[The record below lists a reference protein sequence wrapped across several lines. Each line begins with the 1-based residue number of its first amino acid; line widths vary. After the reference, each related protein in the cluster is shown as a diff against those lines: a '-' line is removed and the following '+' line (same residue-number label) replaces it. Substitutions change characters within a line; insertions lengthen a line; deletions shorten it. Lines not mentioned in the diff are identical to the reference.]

1 MVKMVLVAVVVAVK
15 LTTSWSRKPIVE
27 TQSVFLW
34 LYEAGAGTGV
44 MGWCP
49 EGFSLVPPVLVCL
62 CIHKLVKK
70 AADYVVMILYV
81 EMAVFKQER
90 SRIAAR
96 FLTQS
101 GFVALMLKDI
111 ELVKQ
116 QTTKGRS
123 WRNDR
128 PFGILV
134 PRRVLGHTGATPV
147 GLACPTFLVPTS
159 GAQAPVFLGWN
170 EKSRPSCDDRLFGI
184 LVPRR
189 GLEPPH
195 PKAHGPEPCA
205 STNSAT
211 WAYRCMLMVVPK
223 AF

>member
-1 MVKMVLVAVVVAVK
+1 
-15 LTTSWSRKPIVE
+15 
-27 TQSVFLW
+27 
-34 LYEAGAGTGV
+34 
-44 MGWCP
+44 MGWRP

-116 QTTKGRS
+116 QTKKGRS
-123 WRNDR
+123 LRNDR

-134 PRRVLGHTGATPV
+134 PRRGLGHTGATPV

-159 GAQAPVFLGWN
+159 GAQALVFLGWN

>member
-1 MVKMVLVAVVVAVK
+1 MHSQACKE
-15 LTTSWSRKPIVE
+15 SSRLCGDDSLCENGCAQTRKE
-27 TQSVFLW
+27 SYCGL
-34 LYEAGAGTGV
+34 
-44 MGWCP
+44 
-49 EGFSLVPPVLVCL
+49 FSD
-62 CIHKLVKK
+62 
-70 AADYVVMILYV
+70 A
-81 EMAVFKQER
+81 
-90 SRIAAR
+90 
-96 FLTQS
+96 QS
-101 GFVALMLKDI
+101 GFIALMLRGI

-123 WRNDR
+123 LRNDR
-128 PFGILV
+128 PFGIWV
-134 PRRVLGHTGATPV
+134 PRRGLGHTGATPV
-147 GLACPTFLVPTS
+147 RLACPTFLVLTS
-159 GAQAPVFLGWN
+159 GAQAPDFLGGN
-170 EKSRPSCDDRLFGI
+170 GKSRPSCDDRPFGI